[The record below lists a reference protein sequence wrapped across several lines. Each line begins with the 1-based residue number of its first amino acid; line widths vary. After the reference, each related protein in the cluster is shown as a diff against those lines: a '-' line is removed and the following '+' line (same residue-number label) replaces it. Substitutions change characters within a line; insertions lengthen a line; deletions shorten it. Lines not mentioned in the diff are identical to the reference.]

1 MQNFKII
8 FTDTA
13 ENDLMDIVD
22 YLGNFSYRIADKY
35 LNDIIEKIYSLE
47 VMPERYS
54 FVTSEGVRQKGYRW
68 LFVRNYTVF
77 YVVNNE
83 TSQVHIRRVLYA
95 RREYTA
101 LL

>member
-13 ENDLMDIVD
+13 ENDLIGIVD
-22 YLGNFSYRIADKY
+22 YLSNFSYKIADNY
-35 LNDIIEKIYSLE
+35 LNEIVEKIYSLE
-47 VMPERYS
+47 VMPERFS
-54 FVTSEGVRQKGYRW
+54 FVMNEKLRQKGYHW
-68 LFVRNYTVF
+68 MFIRNYTVF
-77 YVVNNE
+77 YVVDTAANE
-83 TSQVHIRRVLYA
+83 VHIRRILYA

>member
-1 MQNFKII
+1 MQNFKIV

-35 LNDIIEKIYSLE
+35 FNEFVEKIYSLE
-47 VMPERYS
+47 VMPERYA
-54 FVTSEGVRQKGYRW
+54 FVTNEGLRQKGYHW
-68 LFVRNYTVF
+68 MFVRNYAVF
-77 YVVNNE
+77 YVVNSA

-95 RREYTA
+95 QREYTA